1 MTLETLAGLPHTEQL
16 PRRRHWVFRTVRRP
30 ARWLMTR
37 WWSVRIHGRD
47 LLPPRGP
54 MILVSN
60 HLGVIDGPLI
70 VAMHPQPAFALAK
83 VELFTGPLGKA
94 LDYIGQ
100 ISIDRRRA
108 DLRGVTR
115 AIHLLRS
122 GGVLTIFPEGKRTG
136 GDVAYAH
143 RGAAY
148 LAMVTGAPV
157 VPVAL
162 FGTRG
167 PGHTT
172 GHVPGYR
179 SPIHICYGRPMQIPA
194 VPWPR
199 TKLAV
204 AEWTEKIRTTLAEH
218 IVSSR
223 EVTGMELP
231 GPPGQRTPKNSRRRP
246 PSTRIQP
253 PQGRPKLPTG
263 DR

>member
-1 MTLETLAGLPHTEQL
+1 MSLDTLAGLPHTEQL
-16 PRRRHWVFRTVRRP
+16 PRRRNRVFRALRRP
-30 ARWLMTR
+30 VRWLMTSY
-37 WWSVRIHGRD
+37 WNIRIHGREQ
-47 LLPPRGP
+47 LPPRGP
-54 MILVSN
+54 MILVAN
-60 HLGVIDGPLI
+60 HVGVIDGPLM
-70 VAMHPQPAFALAK
+70 VVMHPQPAFALAK
-83 VELFTGPLGKA
+83 VELFTGALGKA

-122 GGVLTIFPEGKRTG
+122 GGVLTVFPEGKRTG
-136 GDVAYAH
+136 GEVAYAQ

-157 VPVAL
+157 IPVAL

-167 PGHTT
+167 AGRSTAHI
-172 GHVPGYR
+172 PGYR
-179 SPIHICYGRPMQIPA
+179 TPIHICYGRPMRIPA

-204 AEWTEKIRTTLAEH
+204 AEWTERIRTTLAEH
-218 IVSSR
+218 IAQSR
-223 EVTGMELP
+223 DLTGMELP
-231 GPPGQRTPKNSRRRP
+231 GPPGERRP
-246 PSTRIQP
+246 VQPRRAELPSSTDGPQP
-253 PQGRPKLPTG
+253 APAAS